1 MTAPLLV
8 LLALAAAIAQIG
20 LVPGAFAEPLAGPV
34 LPVALL
40 AGWTAMRRPKEAW
53 PVPLVAA
60 IVLGAVS
67 EARTGMFVLAL
78 LPALGVATV
87 ARAGERR
94 GEGTAI
100 RRLGL
105 AAAAGA
111 IGALCYVAV
120 LSMAAGTEAT
130 LTRALPALLVGATW
144 TALLATVLAG
154 AMWRVRTDSGGLF
167 A

>member
-20 LVPGAFAEPLAGPV
+20 LGPGAFAEPLAGPV

-40 AGWTAMRRPKEAW
+40 AGWTAMRRTKEAW

-87 ARAGERR
+87 ARAAERR

-100 RRLGL
+100 HEVATSLGL
-105 AAAAGA
+105 GH
-111 IGALCYVAV
+111 
-120 LSMAAGTEAT
+120 SFS
-130 LTRALPALLVGATW
+130 
-144 TALLATVLAG
+144 TALVMMPSVPSAP
-154 AMWRVRTDSGGLF
+154 R
-167 A
+167 